1 LRFYFMAITKK
12 PSHIQPALSE
22 RPMAGLPAKLP
33 LAEQMEA
40 ALQKFIAAAPDGV
53 SAKPAA
59 PATDSV
65 KLSLRIRTED
75 LVALDQ
81 AARRQGLSR
90 SAFIKRAVMLQRD
103 TALAAPQARA
113 PETAAAAG
121 DAGQRLRRQL
131 AETLAAHLTRLQ
143 LSQAEAAALCGV
155 SQPRISELLRGA
167 PIGLEAL
174 VNMASAAG
182 LQVDLRVLAEV

>member
-1 LRFYFMAITKK
+1 MAITKK
-12 PSHIQPALSE
+12 PSHTKPVIIE
-22 RPMAGLPAKLP
+22 RPRAVPVPAKLP

-40 ALQKFIAAAPDGV
+40 ALQQFIAAAPDGA

-59 PATDSV
+59 PVADSV

-75 LVALDQ
+75 LAQVDQ

-103 TALAAPQARA
+103 MAMAAPRA
-113 PETAAAAG
+113 HAVETPAAAG
-121 DAGQRLRRQL
+121 EAGQRLRLQL
-131 AETLAAHLTRLQ
+131 AETLVAHLTRLQ

-155 SQPRISELLRGA
+155 SQPRISELLRGT

-174 VNMASAAG
+174 VNMAALAG
-182 LQVDLRVLAEV
+182 LQVDWRVLAEV

>member
-1 LRFYFMAITKK
+1 MAITKK
-12 PSHIQPALSE
+12 PSHTKPVIIE
-22 RPMAGLPAKLP
+22 RPRAVPVPAKLP

-40 ALQKFIAAAPDGV
+40 ALQQFIAAAPDGAA
-53 SAKPAA
+53 AKPAA
-59 PATDSV
+59 PVADSV

-75 LVALDQ
+75 LAQVDQ

-103 TALAAPQARA
+103 MALAAPQARA
-113 PETAAAAG
+113 VETLAAAG
-121 DAGQRLRRQL
+121 EAGQRLRLQL
-131 AETLAAHLTRLQ
+131 AETLTAHLARLQ

-182 LQVDLRVLAEV
+182 LQVDWRVLAEV